1 MARQQRS
8 TRPGATVTKW
18 VSKGDTSH
26 HVSLD
31 TGPLC
36 TMSQPKD
43 CVTWLYIHTEP
54 FSRMFFTSTILRRA
68 VCHSLKRACFRGIT
82 NELVIASHC
91 VTGFSC
97 ATIMSLSPPGQRENV
112 HSVLRRNT
120 DCLDVFMKLQSV
132 SIPATTRNIYLWARD
147 ELRRWRGTSQGQT
160 GITLSSR
167 PQQLHH
173 AFNMNKL
180 VNWGPIAPPGCDGG
194 RGASQKPF
202 IILQQ
207 ILSEA

>member
-1 MARQQRS
+1 MAVY
-8 TRPGATVTKW
+8 PHGAIFKSVFSPLHSWGELLVTHLNARAFAELRMNLSLHHIVWRAFPAPLLCHYHHTDTVCY
-18 VSKGDTSH
+18 H
-26 HVSLD
+26 AL
-31 TGPLC
+31 
-36 TMSQPKD
+36 
-43 CVTWLYIHTEP
+43 
-54 FSRMFFTSTILRRA
+54 
-68 VCHSLKRACFRGIT
+68 
-82 NELVIASHC
+82 
-91 VTGFSC
+91 
-97 ATIMSLSPPGQRENV
+97 GQRENV

-120 DCLDVFMKLQSV
+120 DCLDVVMKLQSV

-167 PQQLHH
+167 PQQLHNDLRGH
-173 AFNMNKL
+173 ISPTINMNKL

-207 ILSEA
+207 TLSGD